1 MLNHYMRAIGFS
13 NISTKKEMDVLI
25 GKALHLPTE
34 KKSAKVGE
42 KNTLVQVNK
51 DFGPGIGLSVVGEYD
66 EKGFLNVEYTFPYLR
81 GGYGINYNDILIE
94 RHTDKE
100 AYSGI
105 CENINLGV
113 SMIFY
118 LQNLGEYVERCMY
131 RSYQNGVARVI
142 LAGLSKEGKV
152 ILPIQKNEMQVE
164 LEQAGNENR
173 IQLIRAAREGN
184 MEALESLTLEDMDM
198 YSMVLK
204 RAKREDILSIVDS
217 TFIPY
222 GIESDHYSIV
232 GSIINVNPIYNL
244 ETGEMLYSLLIDC
257 NQVIFDICINSI
269 DLLGEPLTGRRFKGV
284 IWLQGKVDFL

>member
-13 NISTKKEMDVLI
+13 KISTKKEMDVLI

-42 KNTLVQVNK
+42 KHTLVQVNK

-81 GGYGINYNDILIE
+81 GGYGVNYNDILIE

-118 LQNLGEYVERCMY
+118 LQNLGEYVQRYMY
-131 RSYQNGVARVI
+131 RSYHNEVARVV

-152 ILPIQKNEMQVE
+152 ILPIQKNESQME

-173 IQLIRAAREGN
+173 NQLIRAAKEGN
-184 MEALESLTLEDMDM
+184 IEALESLTLEDMDM
-198 YSMVLK
+198 YSIVSK
-204 RAKREDILSIVDS
+204 RVKKEDILSIVDS

-222 GIESDHYSIV
+222 GIESDHYAII
-232 GSIINVNPIYNL
+232 GSILNVTPIYNV

-257 NQVIFDICINSI
+257 NQVIFDVCINSI
-269 DLLGEPLTGRRFKGV
+269 DLLGEPLAGRRFKGV

>member
-1 MLNHYMRAIGFS
+1 
-13 NISTKKEMDVLI
+13 MDVLI

-66 EKGFLNVEYTFPYLR
+66 EKGFLNVEYTFPYLK
-81 GGYGINYNDILIE
+81 GGYGVNYNDILME

-113 SMIFY
+113 SLIFY
-118 LQNLGEYVERCMY
+118 LQNVGEYVERYMY
-131 RSYQNGVARVI
+131 RSYRNEMIRVV

-152 ILPIQKNEMQVE
+152 ILPIQKNETQME

-173 IQLIRAAREGN
+173 TRLIRAAKEGN
-184 MEALESLTLEDMDM
+184 IEALESLTLEDMDT
-198 YSMVLK
+198 YAIVSKRLK
-204 RAKREDILSIVDS
+204 TEDILSIVDS
-217 TFIPY
+217 SFIPY
-222 GIESDHYSIV
+222 GIESDHYSII
-232 GSIINVNPIYNL
+232 GNILNVNPIYNV
-244 ETGEMLYSLLIDC
+244 ETGEMIYSLLIEC
-257 NQVIFDICINSI
+257 NQVIFDVCINSI
-269 DLLGEPLTGRRFKGV
+269 DLLGEPIAGRRFKGV
-284 IWLQGKVDFL
+284 IWLQGKVDFF